1 MFSLICFFIFSYYWH
16 GLGVTVGY
24 HRLLSHRAFKCNKLV
39 EYFWII
45 SGYLAFEGSP
55 AWWATVHRVHHRNAD
70 QENDPHSPDR
80 GSGHAYFS
88 WMFKQN
94 EELINIHKV
103 APDLMKDPVYQFM
116 AWGDDALML
125 TVNVAFRLIIWLFF
139 GWQMALTSLLAGIF
153 VLQIPLML
161 NLFCHIT
168 KLGYKNHN
176 LNNHAVNVWWVALLA
191 AGEGWHNNHHAHPSS
206 AKSGERWFEF
216 DLSWN
221 IIQFMHALGL
231 VSRYNLPAV
240 TTTAADRTI
249 VAGAKIT
256 S

>member
-1 MFSLICFFIFSYYWH
+1 
-16 GLGVTVGY
+16 
-24 HRLLSHRAFKCNKLV
+24 
-39 EYFWII
+39 
-45 SGYLAFEGSP
+45 
-55 AWWATVHRVHHRNAD
+55 
-70 QENDPHSPDR
+70 
-80 GSGHAYFS
+80 
-88 WMFKQN
+88 
-94 EELINIHKV
+94 
-103 APDLMKDPVYQFM
+103 M

-125 TVNVAFRLIIWLFF
+125 TVNVLFRLIIWVCF

-161 NLFCHIT
+161 NLFCHIS

>member
-1 MFSLICFFIFSYYWH
+1 MFSLICFFVFSYYWH
-16 GLGVTVGY
+16 GLGVTIGY

-70 QENDPHSPDR
+70 QEHDPHSPDD
-80 GSGHAYFS
+80 GNGHAYFK
-88 WMFKQN
+88 WMFKQD

-103 APDLMKDPVYQFM
+103 TPDLMKDPLYRFM

-125 TVNVAFRLIIWLFF
+125 IVNVGFRLIIWALF

-161 NLFCHIT
+161 NLFCHIP

-176 LNNHAVNVWWVALLA
+176 LNNHAF
-191 AGEGWHNNHHAHPSS
+191 PSS
-206 AKSGERWFEF
+206 AKTGERWFEV

-221 IIQFMHALGL
+221 IIQLMHSLGL
-231 VSRYNLPAV
+231 VSRYNLPAATTKKVERLMVNGVKV
-240 TTTAADRTI
+240 TP
-249 VAGAKIT
+249 
-256 S
+256 